1 MINKE
6 LLEEIAT
13 EAMLTERIV
22 DRAEKLKALNMDRS
36 VACAFMVI
44 AKTHYDLDLEAMLNG
59 NDFDFLHDFT
69 QMPQHF
75 HKETGTFDD
84 RFLPRFSKR
93 SLY

>member
-6 LLEEIAT
+6 ILEEIAQN
-13 EAMLTERIV
+13 AVLIERIV
-22 DRAEKLKALNMDRS
+22 DRAEQLNVLKMDRT
-36 VACAFMVI
+36 VACAFMVL
-44 AKTHYDLDLEAMLNG
+44 AHKHYDLDMQAMLDG
-59 NDFDFLHDFT
+59 NDFDFLHDFL

-75 HKETGTFDD
+75 HPEMGTFDD